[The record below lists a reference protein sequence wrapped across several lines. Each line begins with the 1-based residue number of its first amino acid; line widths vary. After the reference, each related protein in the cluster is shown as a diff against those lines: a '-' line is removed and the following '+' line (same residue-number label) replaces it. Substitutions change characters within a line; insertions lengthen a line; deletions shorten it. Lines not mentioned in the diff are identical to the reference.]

1 MNMKRLSILGST
13 GSIGTQTLD
22 VVSSFSER
30 FDVVGLFGGKNL
42 GLLQDQIL
50 KFHPKIVGIKDEND
64 LADLREFMKANN
76 LSFHIVCGEKGLI
89 EFVEFSDIDL
99 LVVAITGT
107 ASLLPTLAA
116 IDRKISIGI
125 ASKEVLVAA
134 GHIVMK
140 RARENNVSILP
151 IDSEHAALKQC
162 MAGVKRIDDVAKL
175 ILTASGGPFRE
186 RDASTFGSIRLEDAL
201 KHPNWE
207 MGKKITIDSATMMN
221 KGLEVLEAHQLFGV
235 PMSKIDVYVHPQ
247 SIVHSLVEFVD
258 GNLISQMGLPDMRF
272 PIQYVLMYPE
282 KVASDWPRA
291 DLSVLSD
298 LQFFKPDFVKFPLL
312 KLAYDVGEK
321 GGNIP
326 AVYNAAN
333 EAAVQLFLEEKI
345 SFVDIYK
352 TVYQAVESETYESN
366 PDLDFILDLDSRVKK
381 MILNR

>member
-1 MNMKRLSILGST
+1 MKRISILGST

-22 VVSSFSER
+22 VVSSFPEL
-30 FDVVGLFGGKNL
+30 FNVIGLFGGKNL
-42 GLLQDQIL
+42 DLLQEQIE
-50 KFHPKIVGIKDEND
+50 KFHPKIVGIQDAND
-64 LADLREFMKANN
+64 ITSLREFMNAKG
-76 LSFHIVCGEKGLI
+76 LSFEIVCGEQGLVDFVDFI
-89 EFVEFSDIDL
+89 EIDL

-116 IDRKISIGI
+116 IERKIPIGI

-140 RARENNVSILP
+140 RARENNVPILP

-162 MAGVKRIDDVAKL
+162 MAGVKSIDDVSKL
-175 ILTASGGPFRE
+175 ILTASGGPFRD
-186 RDASTFGSIRLEDAL
+186 RDANTFDSIKLADAL

-272 PIQYVLMYPE
+272 PIQYVLMYPNKIHCE
-282 KVASDWPRA
+282 WPRA
-291 DLSVLSD
+291 DLSILND
-298 LQFFKPDFVKFPLL
+298 LQFFRPDFIKFPLL

-321 GGNIP
+321 GGNMP

-352 TVYQAVESETYESN
+352 TVYKAVESETYKSD
-366 PDLDFILDLDSRVKK
+366 PDLEFILDLDARVKK